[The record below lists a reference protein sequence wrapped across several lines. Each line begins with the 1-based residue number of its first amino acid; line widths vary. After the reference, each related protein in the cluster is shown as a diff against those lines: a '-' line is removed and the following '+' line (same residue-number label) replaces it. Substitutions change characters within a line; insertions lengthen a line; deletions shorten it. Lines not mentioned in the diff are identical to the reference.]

1 MAMLQHY
8 YTSTTRGTSGSAGFQ
23 CKAMSPGISAEELNI
38 LNKLIGYRIP
48 PTLMDRPISEHP
60 AALRY
65 DYWGTQKCVLLCSQS
80 NGSDENGRPG
90 NFFAHSVITSPKDFE
105 VIPPIMFYRH
115 PFWRTCDDSPRL
127 EIPPEPEFTLAP
139 SMDFQQIWPF
149 LEVGERRGWFSGL
162 LSAVVGYEQ
171 SKRPVVIL
179 DSMDNI
185 ALWILAV
192 TVALPQIYRTY
203 LTFSTYHHD
212 PYQAPFLITGTTSDS
227 KFRFSSDE
235 YISYFIINAENNRAS
250 EIETSDF
257 VQFISQN
264 FWPEAYE
271 NKLLDFFQLCN
282 HRLPPSKT
290 AINAKLDS
298 LTHFYLAVRERRTPL
313 SDIRAQDGLHSFI
326 ENAKSKN
333 NLLEEDL
340 EDLATTAE
348 LLGSQV
354 MESPTLT
361 IVQDYGNALRLLKR
375 HHPNYSSQARNDM
388 QFLANLVQK
397 NREDIVQS
405 LMAIYMEI
413 YQQEVLSQVIS
424 KPNYLDFLEANAL
437 SGNWQVQYLIW
448 KYLMPLARID
458 TTTKD
463 SLTALLRKALLSA
476 ADLSCMD
483 PDIPPP
489 EAEQL
494 LDAVLAATI
503 NNQRFLLEVGLEEL
517 DERSGMA
524 YSWLYYKLVGDL
536 SLAKRLPYRKLVAQV
551 FPKMLAYE
559 VRRDVKRTDS
569 QGLLPVV
576 EGWVGHLESDPAQ
589 QVLVLSQTMETA
601 LLMAAG
607 DQRYRLAESFLTN
620 PNIVRCL
627 NDDGIAKVLT
637 AYFSTQSFEVLGTA
651 QVKLYNEYYNHAALT
666 LVQQAVIGGSFAMS
680 TGRFIE
686 KSVPKI
692 QQLLSRLNATSY
704 QAEAGKL
711 IVKFFRRGVQI
722 DRHME
727 MLHSTYVLQ
736 HGEIFWKM
744 YWQHFIELMLDH
756 GRTQEFVTLL
766 AFWFDESIQVFAE
779 IPYLAQ
785 TFFLELPGVLLESS
799 KDKEYERAANQI
811 RLLASKHPWYS
822 LVDPYIT
829 NKSKHGLMNIFRR

>member
-8 YTSTTRGTSGSAGFQ
+8 YTSTTKGTSGSAGFQ
-23 CKAMSPGISAEELNI
+23 CKAMSPGISAEDLNI

-115 PFWRTCDDSPRL
+115 PFWRTLDDSPRL
-127 EIPPEPEFTLAP
+127 EIPPEPAFTLEP
-139 SMDFQQIWPF
+139 SLDLQQIWPF
-149 LEVGERRGWFSGL
+149 LDVGERRSWFSGL

-179 DSMDNI
+179 DSVDNI
-185 ALWILAV
+185 AMWILAV
-192 TVALPQIYRTY
+192 MVALPQIYRTY

-250 EIETSDF
+250 EIEASDF
-257 VQFISQN
+257 AQFVSQN
-264 FWPEAYE
+264 FWPEGYD

-282 HRLPPSKT
+282 DRLPPSKR
-290 AINAKLDS
+290 AMNVKLDG
-298 LTHFYLAVRERRTPL
+298 LTHFYLTARERQISL

-326 ENAKSKN
+326 EYAKSKN

-340 EDLATTAE
+340 EDLGATAE
-348 LLGSQV
+348 LLRNHV
-354 MESPTLT
+354 MASPALT

-388 QFLANLVQK
+388 QFLANLVLK
-397 NREDIVQS
+397 NREDIVHS
-405 LMAIYMEI
+405 LMAIYTEI
-413 YQQEVLSQVIS
+413 YQQEVLSQVVS
-424 KPNYLDFLEANAL
+424 QPKYLDSLEANAL

-458 TTTKD
+458 ATTKN

-476 ADLSCMD
+476 AGLSCMD

-503 NNQRFLLEVGLEEL
+503 NNQRFLLESGLDGL
-517 DERSGMA
+517 NDRSRKA
-524 YSWLYYKLVGDL
+524 YYWLYYKLIENQL
-536 SLAKRLPYRKLVAQV
+536 LAKRIPYRKLIIQDI
-551 FPKMLAYE
+551 PTIIDYE
-559 VRRDVKRTDS
+559 ARRDVKSTNPQDI
-569 QGLLPVV
+569 LAVV
-576 EGWVGHLESDPAQ
+576 EDWAEHLKSDPTQ
-589 QVLVLSQTMETA
+589 QVLVLSQTVETA
-601 LLMAAG
+601 LLLVAG
-607 DQRYRLAESFLTN
+607 DQQYRLAESFLTN
-620 PNIVRCL
+620 PNIVLYL
-627 NDDGIAKVLT
+627 NADGIAKVLSV
-637 AYFSTQSFEVLGTA
+637 YFSAQSFEVLRTA
-651 QVKLYNEYYNHAALT
+651 QVKLYDEYFNHAALT
-666 LVQQAVIGGSFAMS
+666 FVQQAVIGGSFAMS
-680 TGRFIE
+680 TGKFIE
-686 KSVPKI
+686 TSVPKI
-692 QQLLSRLNATSY
+692 QQSLSRLNATGY

-711 IVKFFRRGVQI
+711 IQKFFQRGVQI
-722 DRHME
+722 ERHME
-727 MLHSTYVLQ
+727 MLQSTYVRQ
-736 HGEIFWKM
+736 HGEIFWEI
-744 YWQHFIELMLDH
+744 YWQHFIKLMLDH

-766 AFWFDESIQVFAE
+766 AFWFDESILVFAG

-785 TFFLELPGVLLESS
+785 TFFLGLPGVLLESS
-799 KDKEYERAANQI
+799 KDKEYKRAANQI
-811 RLLASKHPWYS
+811 RLLASKYPWYS
-822 LVDPYIT
+822 LVSPYIT
-829 NKSKHGLMNIFRR
+829 NKAKHGLTSIFRR